1 MKTKIVKLADKL
13 WHYYNANLFR
23 SFIVNLKVNANQCR
37 PLPVLFFG
45 KSKSV
50 ISRSAKIN
58 INSGSLDFNTGYKY
72 KDPFPGFFV
81 MKENSE
87 LNIDGD
93 VKMRSGIHL
102 IISENAKLTIGS
114 GHFNRD
120 VKIKCFNNI
129 TIGHQVAIS
138 ENVTI
143 WDSNAHTILRCGYVK
158 SAPVKIGDHVWIGV
172 NVIILKG
179 VTIGNNVIIAAGSV
193 VNKDVPSDCLIAGNP
208 AKIIR
213 TGVSWKL

>member
-1 MKTKIVKLADKL
+1 M
-13 WHYYNANLFR
+13 NANH
-23 SFIVNLKVNANQCR
+23 CR
-37 PLPVLFFG
+37 PFPLLFFG
-45 KSKSV
+45 KTKSV

-72 KDPFPGFFV
+72 KDPFPGFLV

-87 LNIDGD
+87 LIIDGD
-93 VKMRSGIHL
+93 VNIRSGIHL
-102 IISENAKLTIGS
+102 IISKNAKLSIGS
-114 GHFNRD
+114 GYFNRD

-129 TIGHQVAIS
+129 SIGQHVVIS
-138 ENVTI
+138 ENVAI
-143 WDSNAHTILRCGYVK
+143 WDSNGHDIIRDGYIK
-158 SAPVKIGDHVWIGV
+158 SAPVKIGNHVWIGV

-193 VNKDVPSDCLIAGNP
+193 VNKDIPSDCLIAGNP
-208 AKIIR
+208 AKVIK